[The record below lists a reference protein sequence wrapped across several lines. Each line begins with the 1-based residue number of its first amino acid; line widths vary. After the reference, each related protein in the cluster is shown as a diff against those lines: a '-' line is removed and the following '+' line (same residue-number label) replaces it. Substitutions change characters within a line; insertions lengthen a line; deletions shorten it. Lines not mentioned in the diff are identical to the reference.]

1 MEPSTRSRDGD
12 FVEFLNTGVVIFRPG
27 RPAYF
32 VPYPGSGLPDHF
44 SPFPAVR

>member
-12 FVEFLNTGVVIFRPG
+12 FVEFPNTGVVIFRPG